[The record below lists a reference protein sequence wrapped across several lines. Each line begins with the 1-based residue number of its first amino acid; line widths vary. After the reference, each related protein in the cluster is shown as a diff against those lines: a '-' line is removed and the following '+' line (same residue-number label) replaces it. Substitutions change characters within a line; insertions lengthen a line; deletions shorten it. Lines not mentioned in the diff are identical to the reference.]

1 MTAPRRRRG
10 RLLGVLLAAA
20 AALPACAA
28 DPPLE
33 LPPVRTADPAASAPG
48 ALSLEE
54 AVSLALLHNPSLL
67 AERTGPPLAG
77 TFAAIERA
85 VFDPVLFAEASYGED
100 NVEQVSRATGERFS
114 VVGQDESGTI
124 GLRQRLPTGSDLE
137 LSFRQGRTISNRTP
151 EQVLG
156 RAGLS
161 LTQALLQGASID
173 ANLVALRQARLAVL
187 ESDYQLRGF
196 AETLVAEVEQA
207 WWEAL
212 LARRS
217 LSIFENALELA
228 RRQGDE
234 ARERVRIGTVPRTEL
249 HAIDAELA
257 RRRQDLIDARSA
269 VTRRCTALLR
279 LLGVGRSGRW
289 VSCPDLQF
297 PPQAAVA
304 ETAPLAAHLELARR
318 HRPELNE
325 ARLALERG
333 DLALVQTRNGLLPR
347 LDLFVNLGR
356 TGFADSFAAANRRID
371 GETYD
376 LQAGV
381 SLEYPLGNRAARARH
396 EGAALTRLQRRAAL
410 DNLAALVDAD
420 VRLAVAEV
428 ERSAAQIDATAATLG
443 LQREVLRAEQA
454 KFGVGRSTA
463 VLVAQAQRDLLQSEI
478 DALQAQTTHRQALVE
493 LFRLTGTLLLRR
505 GIAAP
510 GASMDRV
517 PP

>member
-1 MTAPRRRRG
+1 MTAVRRC
-10 RLLGVLLAAA
+10 RLFGVALAVMVV
-20 AALPACAA
+20 PACAA
-28 DPPLE
+28 DRALE
-33 LPPVRTADPAASAPG
+33 LPPVSIAAPAVSAPG

-54 AVSLALLHNPSLL
+54 AVSLALLHSPSLL

-85 VFDPVLFAEASYGED
+85 AFDPVLFAEASYGED
-100 NVEQVSRATGERFS
+100 NVEQVSRATGARFS
-114 VVGQDESGTI
+114 VVGQDESGSV
-124 GLRQRLPTGSDLE
+124 GLRQRQPTGSDIE

-161 LTQALLQGASID
+161 LTQALLRGASID

-217 LSIFENALELA
+217 VRIFENAL
-228 RRQGDE
+228 
-234 ARERVRIGTVPRTEL
+234 
-249 HAIDAELA
+249 ELA

-269 VTRRCTALLR
+269 VTRRCTTLLR
-279 LLGVGRSGRW
+279 LLGVARSGRW
-289 VSCPDLQF
+289 ATCPDLQL
-297 PPQAAVA
+297 PAQQAVA
-304 ETAPLAAHLELARR
+304 ESVPLAAHLELALR

-333 DLALVQTRNGLLPR
+333 DLELVQTRNGLLPR

-376 LQAGV
+376 LQAGL

-396 EGAALTRLQRRAAL
+396 QGAALTRLQRRAGL
-410 DNLAALVDAD
+410 DNLATLVDAD

-428 ERSAAQIDATAATLG
+428 ERSAAQIDATAATLA

-493 LFRLTGTLLLRR
+493 LHRLTGTLLMRR
-505 GIAAP
+505 GIVAPGQGGQPAP
-510 GASMDRV
+510 GAAGGDAVR
-517 PP
+517 